1 MDTCRGPFGKSI
13 DKTAGTLET
22 ARQLLGILIDTALK
36 EHVFDRMKKA
46 SVLRLFISRT
56 VGLEP

>member
-1 MDTCRGPFGKSI
+1 MSRTVRKSI

-36 EHVFDRMKKA
+36 EHVFDRMKKP
-46 SVLRLFISRT
+46 LC
-56 VGLEP
+56 